1 MQQFSF
7 IVPNLGKNSRW
18 KLSKRE
24 FGQFR
29 RRYGLDIKYDN
40 FLNQLNDLFVYY
52 LNDSGL
58 SVNPDGS
65 EVRKES
71 AHYMLAQI
79 NQTYNQEPLCAWM
92 YQKGNGVFSNI
103 AFGTRIEFDKE
114 IATRQRTKTN

>member
-1 MQQFSF
+1 MHQLKFKL
-7 IVPNLGKNSRW
+7 PDLGKSSRW

-29 RRYGLDIKYDN
+29 RRYGLDITYDN

-52 LNDSGL
+52 LSDSGL

-71 AHYMLAQI
+71 AHYMWAQI
-79 NQTYNQEPLCAWM
+79 NQTYNHEPLSAWM
-92 YQKGNGVFSNI
+92 YQKGNGVFCNI

-114 IATRQRTKTN
+114 ITKIQITKK